1 MALLSKEQILAAN
14 AHLKTVDVALPRL
27 GGEARLREL
36 SGPEAVLFQGA
47 VKKHMAAGG
56 APEEMGFPLLAR
68 TWIGEDGALMFAE
81 EAEVRALGLPKEDL
95 EALATA
101 AIRLNGFDTEAVERA
116 EGNSEATPSESTSSD
131 SQSG

>member
-36 SGPEAVLFQGA
+36 SGPESVLFQGA
-47 VKKHMAAGG
+47 VKKHVAAGG
-56 APEEMGFPLLAR
+56 QPEEMGFPLIAK
-68 TWIGEDGALMFAE
+68 TWIGEDGSLLFPGE
-81 EAEVRALGLPKEDL
+81 DGEAQVRGLGLAKEDL

-101 AIRLNGFDTEAVERA
+101 AIELNGFDTEAVERA
-116 EGNSEATPSESTSSD
+116 EGNSEPTPSGSTSS
-131 SQSG
+131 S